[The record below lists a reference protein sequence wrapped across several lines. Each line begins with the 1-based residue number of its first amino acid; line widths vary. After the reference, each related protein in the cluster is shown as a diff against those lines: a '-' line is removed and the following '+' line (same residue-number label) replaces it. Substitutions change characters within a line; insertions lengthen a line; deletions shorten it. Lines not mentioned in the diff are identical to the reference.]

1 MGLRV
6 LVDARLNVSQQCA
19 QVAKK
24 TNGILACVKNSA
36 ASRGREVV
44 IPLYSV
50 LLNTVFSFGPLTTRR
65 TLEHTYRG
73 NQAGEGSGAH
83 VL

>member
-1 MGLRV
+1 VRGVGQFGMGVRKNFFSEGGV
-6 LVDARLNVSQQCA
+6 SYWNRLS
-19 QVAKK
+19 
-24 TNGILACVKNSA
+24 
-36 ASRGREVV
+36 REVV